1 MFVTRRPVAVMLVA
15 SSLAGGCA
23 EPEEELASTSEA
35 LVGFVSYANP
45 EIGIVAEGSS
55 VNTLGHRCTGT
66 AVAPNVVLTA
76 GHCTFANWFYTVE
89 HPLAVRRFAVR
100 HRWAHPTEDIGL
112 LWIREPIPW
121 SRPMEEHGPVGA
133 TAALVGFGG
142 NDCDTNGRGGWAYN
156 NGLGVKRLAFFT
168 TVASGQINAAI
179 VCGGDS
185 GGPVVDWADGR
196 VFGVISNS
204 GGTQAGDSATFTAT
218 NRPGVWSSLQFLVYV
233 WQSESNAG
241 R

>member
-1 MFVTRRPVAVMLVA
+1 MFMRRPVITALVTVTLTGA
-15 SSLAGGCA
+15 CA
-23 EPEEELASTSEA
+23 EDPEADLDSTSDE
-35 LVGFVSYANP
+35 LRGFVSYANP

-55 VNTLGHRCTGT
+55 VNALGRQCTGT

-89 HPLAVRRFAVR
+89 NPLAVRRFAVR
-100 HRWAHPTEDIGL
+100 QRWAHPTEDIGL

-121 SRPMEEHGPVGA
+121 TRPMEEHGPVGA

-142 NDCDTNGRGGWAYN
+142 NDCDLNSRGEWAYN
-156 NGLGVKRLAFFT
+156 RGLGTKRLAFFT

-179 VCGGDS
+179 VCPGDS

-196 VFGVISNS
+196 VFGVMASSN
-204 GGTQAGDSATFTAT
+204 GTRPGDSAWFTAT
-218 NRPGVWSSLQFLVYV
+218 NRPGVWASLQFLVYV